1 MLEEHLV
8 VVAQQILL
16 EETILAIMQ
25 FMAIIQILLKL
36 LQKRFMREEDL

>member
-1 MLEEHLV
+1 MPEEHLV

-16 EETILAIMQ
+16 EETILVIMQ
-25 FMAIIQILLKL
+25 FMGIIQILLKL